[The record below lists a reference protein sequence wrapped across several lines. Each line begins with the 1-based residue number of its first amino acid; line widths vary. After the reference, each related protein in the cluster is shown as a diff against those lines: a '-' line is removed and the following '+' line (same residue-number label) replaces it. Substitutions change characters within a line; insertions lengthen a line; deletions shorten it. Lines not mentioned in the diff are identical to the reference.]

1 MSVDELKKIAYYK
14 PDTVID
20 DITDKWFVKCMS
32 LVYLAQANHILGLD
46 EAKVFGSQLEQD
58 YKVLK
63 LRQKIIIKEVAEKL
77 SKELAEE
84 KEIDFEKY
92 PFCQSEWKKI
102 GQIINKNFVQTEF

>member
-1 MSVDELKKIAYYK
+1 MSVDELKKIAYK
-14 PDTVID
+14 NPETEIE

-32 LVYLAQANHILGLD
+32 LVYIAQSNGILELN
-46 EAKVFGSQLEQD
+46 EAKKFGSQLEQD

-92 PFCQSEWKKI
+92 PFCQSEWKEI
-102 GQIINKNFVQTEF
+102 GNIINKNFEQQKI